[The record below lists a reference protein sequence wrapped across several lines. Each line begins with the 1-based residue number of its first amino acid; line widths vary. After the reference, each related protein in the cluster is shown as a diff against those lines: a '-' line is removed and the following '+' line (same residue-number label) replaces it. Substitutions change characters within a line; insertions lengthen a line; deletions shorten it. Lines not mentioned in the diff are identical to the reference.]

1 MFVAKQTDTQEEVL
15 NTDEQ
20 IGGQRLHFFTYL
32 GINQATSSAYLVM
45 RSIQSINPEK
55 YYILD

>member
-20 IGGQRLHFFTYL
+20 IGGQRLHFL
-32 GINQATSSAYLVM
+32 HI
-45 RSIQSINPEK
+45 
-55 YYILD
+55 